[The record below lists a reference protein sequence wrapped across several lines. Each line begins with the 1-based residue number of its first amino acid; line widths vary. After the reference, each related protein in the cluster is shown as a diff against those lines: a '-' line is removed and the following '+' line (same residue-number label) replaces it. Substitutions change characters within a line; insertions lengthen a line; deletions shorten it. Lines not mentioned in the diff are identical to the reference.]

1 MKTPPGLMTLAVL
14 FWGWRTNLWW
24 FAIPMALL
32 LDLSALV
39 HRKWELRE
47 KDYCRIWDLCTLF
60 SVGGAVYLYSSGTTP
75 ASAFLFFQWMPIF
88 LFPMALGQAYG
99 SGQNLKTRVFSW
111 FLRKRGAASESINIS
126 WFFLALCCVAAGA
139 ANLRDPWFY
148 IGVVILVGL
157 SLFGVRP
164 SRFSLQTWAACFAAA
179 CLMGYIAHGQIRQLQ
194 GYLEQK
200 TAEAFSRFMHKEFD
214 PVEMRTSMG
223 QIGNLKQSSRI
234 VLRVNAL
241 KGPVPSLLRSAS
253 YTTFQDATWRVVRA
267 DFAPL
272 PTESDTT
279 TWNLINTNRTPGLV
293 QISCYPPPHRAVLP
307 LPDGA
312 AQILNA
318 PVNAVETNR
327 LGTARAL
334 ESPGLLSYRVQFDE
348 QHSFDSEP
356 DNADFEIPTREWPLI
371 ADIARQLGLS
381 KLSGAEKRM
390 AIVTYFQKN
399 FQYSVDLRP
408 GRPRLR
414 GKTPLAIF
422 LTETHSGHCE
432 YFATAA
438 TLLLR
443 AAHIPARY
451 ATGYSV
457 QERHNDTYLVR
468 DRHAH
473 AWSLYYENGSWHDL
487 DATPAGWGALEQKE
501 ASLFEPIR
509 DFFSGIWFRFSLWRW
524 NADKSWINTAV
535 LFSVAG
541 TGALLSWRLF
551 FRKRT
556 PGSAMIPKRRLTGAD
571 SELFLI
577 EKSLARKK
585 LHRFPHE
592 TFRQWFQR
600 LRHSLP
606 EEQIEKIEPIL
617 AMHYKYRFDP
627 DSLSGSERVQLTT
640 RAREWL
646 R

>member
-1 MKTPPGLMTLAVL
+1 MTLALL

-24 FAIPMALL
+24 FAVPMALL
-32 LDLSALV
+32 LDLSTLV
-39 HRKWELRE
+39 RRKWDLRE

-99 SGQNLKTRVFSW
+99 SGENLKTRVFSW
-111 FLRKRGAASESINIS
+111 FLRKRAAASEPINVS

-148 IGVVILVGL
+148 IGVVILAGL
-157 SLFGVRP
+157 SLSGARP
-164 SRFSLQTWAACFAAA
+164 SRFSFHAWATCFVFAS
-179 CLMGYIAHGQIRQLQ
+179 LLGYFAHGQIHQLQ

-200 TAEAFSRFMHKEFD
+200 TAEAFSRFMRKEFD
-214 PVEMRTSMG
+214 PAEMRTTMG
-223 QIGNLKQSSRI
+223 QIGNQKQSSRI
-234 VLRVNAL
+234 VLRVNAVE
-241 KGPVPSLLRSAS
+241 GPVPSLLRSAS
-253 YTTFQDATWRVVRA
+253 YTTFQDATWRVVRG
-267 DFAPL
+267 DFSPL

-279 TWNLINTNRTPGLV
+279 TWNLPNTNRTPSLV
-293 QISCYPPPHRAVLP
+293 QIACYPPPRRAVLA
-307 LPDGA
+307 LPNGA
-312 AQILNA
+312 ARILNA

-327 LGTARAL
+327 LGTARVL
-334 ESPGLLSYRVQFDE
+334 EAPGLLSYRVHFDE
-348 QHSFDSEP
+348 QRSFDGEP
-356 DNADFEIPTREWPLI
+356 DNADFEIPTREWSLI
-371 ADIARQLGLS
+371 TDIAKQLGLS
-381 KLSGAEKRM
+381 KLSDDEKRT
-390 AIVTYFQKN
+390 AIVNYFEKN
-399 FQYSVDLRP
+399 FRYTTDLPASRS
-408 GRPRLR
+408 RSR
-414 GKTPLAIF
+414 GKTPLTIF
-422 LTETHSGHCE
+422 LKETHAGHCE

-457 QERHNDTYLVR
+457 QERHNDTYFVR

-473 AWSLYYENGSWHDL
+473 AWSLYFENGSWHDL

-501 ASLFEPIR
+501 ASLFEPVR
-509 DFFSGIWFRFSLWRW
+509 DLFSGIWYRFSLWRW
-524 NADKSWINTAV
+524 NADKSWINSAV

-541 TGALLSWRLF
+541 AGALLSWRLF

-556 PGSAMIPKRRLTGAD
+556 PGDSSLPKKRQIGAD

-577 EKSLARKK
+577 EKALARKK
-585 LHRFPHE
+585 LHRSPHE

-606 EEQIEKIEPIL
+606 AEQLEKIEPIL
-617 AMHYKYRFDP
+617 VMHYKYRFDP
-627 DSLSGSERVQLTT
+627 GSLTGAERMQLKTS
-640 RAREWL
+640 AREWL

>member
-1 MKTPPGLMTLAVL
+1 
-14 FWGWRTNLWW
+14 
-24 FAIPMALL
+24 
-32 LDLSALV
+32 
-39 HRKWELRE
+39 
-47 KDYCRIWDLCTLF
+47 
-60 SVGGAVYLYSSGTTP
+60 
-75 ASAFLFFQWMPIF
+75 
-88 LFPMALGQAYG
+88 
-99 SGQNLKTRVFSW
+99 VFSW
-111 FLRKRGAASESINIS
+111 FLRKRAAASESINVS

-148 IGVVILVGL
+148 AGVVVLAGL
-157 SLFGVRP
+157 SLFGARP
-164 SRFSLQTWAACFAAA
+164 ARFSFQTWAACFVIAS
-179 CLMGYIAHGQIRQLQ
+179 LLGYIVHGQIRQLQ
-194 GYLEQK
+194 AYLEQK

-234 VLRVNAL
+234 ALRVNAL
-241 KGPVPSLLRSAS
+241 EGPVPSLLRSAS

-267 DFAPL
+267 DFNPL

-279 TWNLINTNRTPGLV
+279 TWDLINTNRTHGLV
-293 QISCYPPPHRAVLP
+293 QISCYPLPHRSVLP
-307 LPDGA
+307 VPNGA
-312 AQILNA
+312 ARILNA
-318 PVNAVETNR
+318 PVNGVETNR
-327 LGTARAL
+327 LGTVRAL
-334 ESPGLLSYRVQFDE
+334 ESPGLLCYRVQYDE
-348 QHSFDSEP
+348 ERSFDGEP
-356 DNADFEIPTREWPLI
+356 DNADFEIPTREWPIISNL
-371 ADIARQLGLS
+371 ARQLGLS
-381 KLSGAEKRM
+381 KLSAEQKRRV
-390 AIVTYFQKN
+390 IVSYFQKN
-399 FQYSVDLRP
+399 FQYSVDLRA
-408 GRPRLR
+408 RRSR
-414 GKTPLAIF
+414 SRKKSALATF
-422 LTETHSGHCE
+422 LTETHAGHCE

-457 QERHNDTYLVR
+457 QERHDDTYLVR

-473 AWSLYYENGSWHDL
+473 AWTLYFENGSWHDL

-509 DFFSGIWFRFSLWRW
+509 DFFSGIWYRFSLWRW

-556 PGSAMIPKRRLTGAD
+556 SGEAMLPQKRLSGAD

-585 LHRFPHE
+585 LHRPPHE

-606 EEQIEKIEPIL
+606 PEQLEMIEPIL

-627 DSLSGSERVQLTT
+627 ESFSRAERLQLTA